1 MRTKFLGKK
10 VGKTPTGFKVYR
22 YAKGP
27 FTNKK
32 LKRFSI
38 THTVLN

>member
-1 MRTKFLGKK
+1 
-10 VGKTPTGFKVYR
+10 VQIYR

-32 LKRFSI
+32 LKRFTI